1 MQRLTTLDNG
11 LRIVSRTMPSVETV
25 AVGLQC
31 DAGSR
36 RENGRENGLA
46 HLYEHMVFKG
56 AGGRSARDGV
66 LGAASIPGASVS
78 KSGPWRSTTSRLP
91 SSDRST
97 VNMTVWECGRR

>member
-1 MQRLTTLDNG
+1 MTENTEITTLDNG

-56 AGGRSARDGV
+56 AGGRSARDS
-66 LGAASIPGASVS
+66 LAESRS
-78 KSGPWRSTTSRLP
+78 KLIFT
-91 SSDRST
+91 
-97 VNMTVWECGRR
+97 N